1 MRKKYL
7 SALLF
12 GALLFASAGTFT
24 SCKDYDDDINNLSQ
38 RIDQVASDLNDLK
51 TKVDALGCVESIE
64 FKDGQLIVH
73 TASGDVSANMPEY
86 TGIKEVK
93 LEGNTL
99 YVDGEAAGTVEIP
112 ETPGGEEVH
121 VPVISVKDGKLYV
134 DDQLMDIEVGSN
146 VIMVDNGDTC
156 TLTVD
161 GQSVELMKAGTAM
174 AGLNVIN
181 AGVEDADYKFKAYY
195 DINSKDVEYG
205 PEGNK
210 KTLKAGL
217 YTTLDR
223 DLKIVVN
230 PRSVDASLY
239 TFALKNSAG
248 VNTELT
254 FKEAVP
260 FEGALSA
267 DDVTSRAA
275 SANSIWVL
283 ENDYTRYDNNN
294 LTDIRTNLYQ
304 RFKSNDGENYALTL
318 EASVGNST
326 FNTPYDLSAELQE
339 MPETTPDP
347 KNMEYIL
354 INTDTKPVINYGN
367 GAESAVYDYWLT
379 LKQSALNLQK
389 AEMYGVEI
397 SEDGHTFKF
406 TKEAG
411 IGNEVEFV
419 YNYILLNGTVVDE
432 STKNPSVED
441 RTFTAKFSQETA
453 SADTKVLPDFISAFD
468 AELITTPDNPLLKSC
483 GGTANVPATEFGMN
497 HEYDLA
503 TIYNELSD
511 ANKLVWN
518 SAIEQQKSISF
529 ELFGG
534 EGDNNYGTLNSEL
547 LSNIRYSIDNKD
559 KKITLQ
565 FLVDKDAR
573 ANATTPNTRDGILA
587 INFTLD
593 NAYELVMTVKD
604 PIANNT
610 VLTLKFP
617 FELQQPTMDIIDDKG
632 NFSEWTVEENTE
644 EEVLMS
650 YGAYDASQNIMYL
663 PLYESFK
670 AWTKEYTVW
679 DANAQYYYLKD
690 VNASNDIDVLGV
702 DNAERALN
710 NNLNYTTVWA
720 DWNTKSTS
728 ANAASNGGNEAST
741 MVEVVYNHYGVYPED
756 LFTNGRKNEFKLV
769 FASLLK
775 HSSLK
780 MASGSETLTANA
792 GTNDVFISDNI
803 LDLQTPKEQKF
814 YLFDGLNSGGTVI
827 TRAELNRNSF
837 NEEQRPFIDK
847 ITASVVSAKD
857 KNGTTSH
864 NVVDGTWTDA
874 MWVIDP
880 ITGERSFNLG
890 TPDASNIRIFNIP
903 AFPAVQDPTHQ
914 WTAANVVTGY
924 TGGLAIQLPSS
935 IADKEEVEIT
945 ITLND
950 HLGFTNELKFTISKI
965 D

>member
-181 AGVEDADYKFKAYY
+181 AGVEGADYKFKAYY

-347 KNMEYIL
+347 KDMEYIL
-354 INTDTKPVINYGN
+354 INTDTKPVIN
-367 GAESAVYDYWLT
+367 S
-379 LKQSALNLQK
+379 S
-389 AEMYGVEI
+389 
-397 SEDGHTFKF
+397 
-406 TKEAG
+406 
-411 IGNEVEFV
+411 
-419 YNYILLNGTVVDE
+419 
-432 STKNPSVED
+432 
-441 RTFTAKFSQETA
+441 
-453 SADTKVLPDFISAFD
+453 
-468 AELITTPDNPLLKSC
+468 
-483 GGTANVPATEFGMN
+483 
-497 HEYDLA
+497 
-503 TIYNELSD
+503 
-511 ANKLVWN
+511 
-518 SAIEQQKSISF
+518 
-529 ELFGG
+529 
-534 EGDNNYGTLNSEL
+534 
-547 LSNIRYSIDNKD
+547 
-559 KKITLQ
+559 
-565 FLVDKDAR
+565 
-573 ANATTPNTRDGILA
+573 
-587 INFTLD
+587 
-593 NAYELVMTVKD
+593 
-604 PIANNT
+604 
-610 VLTLKFP
+610 
-617 FELQQPTMDIIDDKG
+617 
-632 NFSEWTVEENTE
+632 
-644 EEVLMS
+644 
-650 YGAYDASQNIMYL
+650 
-663 PLYESFK
+663 
-670 AWTKEYTVW
+670 
-679 DANAQYYYLKD
+679 
-690 VNASNDIDVLGV
+690 
-702 DNAERALN
+702 
-710 NNLNYTTVWA
+710 
-720 DWNTKSTS
+720 
-728 ANAASNGGNEAST
+728 
-741 MVEVVYNHYGVYPED
+741 
-756 LFTNGRKNEFKLV
+756 
-769 FASLLK
+769 FAS
-775 HSSLK
+775 S
-780 MASGSETLTANA
+780 TC
-792 GTNDVFISDNI
+792 
-803 LDLQTPKEQKF
+803 
-814 YLFDGLNSGGTVI
+814 
-827 TRAELNRNSF
+827 SF
-837 NEEQRPFIDK
+837 
-847 ITASVVSAKD
+847 
-857 KNGTTSH
+857 
-864 NVVDGTWTDA
+864 
-874 MWVIDP
+874 
-880 ITGERSFNLG
+880 
-890 TPDASNIRIFNIP
+890 
-903 AFPAVQDPTHQ
+903 
-914 WTAANVVTGY
+914 
-924 TGGLAIQLPSS
+924 
-935 IADKEEVEIT
+935 
-945 ITLND
+945 
-950 HLGFTNELKFTISKI
+950 
-965 D
+965 